1 MRLLSQVQGVE
12 VWTSSTF
19 GVFATKHRSFIRWF
33 EATLKSSG
41 GKGDKN
47 EPRSLAST
55 ASSSISMKRLPL
67 SQSLCHH
74 TEPIVLLLDAFLLYI
89 VSKNAAMRILDLE
102 TQHMCPTIAVL
113 TCLLYLSLY
122 LLSKVRSVCNL

>member
-47 EPRSLAST
+47 EP
-55 ASSSISMKRLPL
+55 

-102 TQHMCPTIAVL
+102 TQNMCPTIAVL